1 MGSIFSLLDLI
12 DRNPMS
18 SVVILVTPVMLVLA
32 NPHYVHVLAEGVSA
46 TSERLSA
53 VAVHRACPFSP
64 QTHRLPP
71 PALIVPHRQ
80 ALSSRMT
87 NRVRGMPLLIL
98 AVLNFL
104 ALGVVVSVRY
114 YRQRYHVLGV
124 ATQAY
129 VISLPRRDTR
139 RTDMQRL
146 AKMMGTSWNFVD
158 ATDMTDSAVSR
169 IFSNVR
175 HTRES
180 ALADLDHGS
189 YTQLSDEIDIPFD
202 WPEDI
207 DYLAAGDSH
216 IPSASSDLWPSLSV
230 NSPPTPWQMACAEY
244 DFTLSPY
251 TSSTPNWLV
260 LTPPRVACWQSHVSV
275 IRRIVDEGRDGP
287 FIILEDDV
295 DMEKD
300 TARRLRDLWPLLP
313 SDWDVVFLG
322 RCTSAISV
330 THLTHIRRSLLVER
344 SAPPATQS

>member
-1 MGSIFSLLDLI
+1 
-12 DRNPMS
+12 
-18 SVVILVTPVMLVLA
+18 
-32 NPHYVHVLAEGVSA
+32 
-46 TSERLSA
+46 
-53 VAVHRACPFSP
+53 
-64 QTHRLPP
+64 
-71 PALIVPHRQ
+71 
-80 ALSSRMT
+80 MT

-104 ALGVVVSVRY
+104 VLGVVVSVRY

-146 AKMMGTSWNFVD
+146 ARMMGTSWNFVD

-169 IFSNVR
+169 IFSN
-175 HTRES
+175 
-180 ALADLDHGS
+180 
-189 YTQLSDEIDIPFD
+189 LSDEIDIPFA

-207 DYLAAGDSH
+207 DYLAAGNSH
-216 IPSASSDLWPSLSV
+216 VPSATSDLWPTLSAS
-230 NSPPTPWQMACAEY
+230 SPPTPWQMACAEY

-251 TSSTPNWLV
+251 TSNTPSWLL
-260 LTPPRVACWQSHVSV
+260 LTPPRVACWQSHISV

-322 RCTSAISV
+322 HCWSNEAHHPPLNPDHSPTFPLRQTRLHPSMAPKCTHAYALSRSGARRLLLHLRHAPFAYSRAIDQAFAWLVTTKRIKGFSV
-330 THLTHIRRSLLVER
+330 VPSVVIQRKADNSDINTNTTKAWKDDLADGCFAH
-344 SAPPATQS
+344 

>member
-1 MGSIFSLLDLI
+1 
-12 DRNPMS
+12 
-18 SVVILVTPVMLVLA
+18 
-32 NPHYVHVLAEGVSA
+32 
-46 TSERLSA
+46 
-53 VAVHRACPFSP
+53 
-64 QTHRLPP
+64 
-71 PALIVPHRQ
+71 
-80 ALSSRMT
+80 MT

-158 ATDMTDSAVSR
+158 ATDMTDSAVSH
-169 IFSNVR
+169 IFSN
-175 HTRES
+175 
-180 ALADLDHGS
+180 
-189 YTQLSDEIDIPFD
+189 LSDEIDIPFD

-260 LTPPRVACWQSHVSV
+260 LTPPRVACWQSHVTV

-322 RCTSAISV
+322 HCWSNEA
-330 THLTHIRRSLLVER
+330 HHPPLNPD
-344 SAPPATQS
+344 SAPSFPLRQTRLHPSKAPKCTHAYALSRTGARRLLLHLRHAPFAYSRAIDQAFAWLVTTKRIKSFSIVPSVVIQRKADNSDINTNTTKAWKDDLADGCFAH